1 MVDGRDQTVR
11 FIDEAIWEHGFHDDH
26 SAAQVR
32 SMRTGETFKQIS
44 EAGCICSLQPLESF
58 TTRPKAF

>member
-1 MVDGRDQTVR
+1 MVDGRDQTDR
-11 FIDEAIWEHGFHDDH
+11 FIHEAIWEHCFDDDH

-32 SMRTGETFKQIS
+32 SMRTGESFEQIS

-58 TTRPKAF
+58 TTRPQAF